1 MNAAIHAPLHYLT
14 ASDGLRL
21 GYRAHRCGLPEA
33 PALVTL
39 HGVASNGTR
48 FSEFCAHSRLR
59 DTWDLYQ
66 PDLRGHGASMTRKA
80 FSRWHWCQD
89 QISLLDREGHAQA
102 VFMGHSLGAQVAM
115 ELAVRHPDRVRAL
128 ILIDPVFPEA
138 LRGVLGVVRRLNLLN
153 CLLIPP
159 VRLIGR
165 IFAASRR
172 FPYRDLHALDAQA
185 RQRLEEGELQDIV
198 RLYMSPRADL
208 RFLPLANYL
217 QDLREVVRPLPHL
230 AQIKQPVLV
239 LQSRGSGISDPLI
252 NSRQIQLFP
261 HLERVHID
269 ANHWLLTEKPQ
280 EATAAIDQW
289 CQGLVLTTTSI
300 RE

>member
-1 MNAAIHAPLHYLT
+1 MEGPIHAPLRYVT
-14 ASDGLRL
+14 SSDGLRL

-33 PALVTL
+33 PALVAL
-39 HGVASNGTR
+39 HGLASNGTR

-59 DTWDLYQ
+59 HTWDLYQ
-66 PDLRGHGASMTRKA
+66 SDLRGHGASMTRQG
-80 FSRWHWCQD
+80 FQRQHWCED
-89 QISLLDREGHAQA
+89 QLTLLDREGHAQA

-128 ILIDPVFPEA
+128 ILIDPVFPES

-165 IFAASRR
+165 IFVASRR
-172 FPYRDLHALDAQA
+172 FPYRDLHALDEQA
-185 RQRLEEGELQDIV
+185 RQRLEQGELKDIV
-198 RLYMSPRADL
+198 RMYMSPRADL

-217 QDLREVVRPLPHL
+217 QDLREVVRPLPGPEL
-230 AQIKQPVLV
+230 IRQPVLV
-239 LQSRGSGISDPLI
+239 LQSGESGISDSRI
-252 NSRQIQLFP
+252 NDRQIQLFP

-269 ANHWLLTEKPQ
+269 ANHWLLTEQPE
-280 EATAAIDQW
+280 EARAAIDQW
-289 CQGLVLTTTSI
+289 CLGLA
-300 RE
+300 